1 MRSASPCQQQKLA
14 SKVAEAPRQGGQGVL
29 QPVSSDEQEEEDESK
44 SVISLASLSK
54 TQWKSYFMGVV
65 SYSKQTR
72 FHMVL
77 GQYWSWWCAIANS
90 MFFECPTA
98 NLPIS

>member
-44 SVISLASLSK
+44 SVTSLASL
-54 TQWKSYFMGVV
+54 QNPMEIIFYGGGVLQQTNPV
-65 SYSKQTR
+65 SYGTWPILELVVCHSQFHVFRVSHSKSA
-72 FHMVL
+72 
-77 GQYWSWWCAIANS
+77 Y
-90 MFFECPTA
+90 
-98 NLPIS
+98 

>member
-54 TQWKSYFMGVV
+54 TQWKSHFMGVV

-72 FHMVL
+72 FHN
-77 GQYWSWWCAIANS
+77 GTW
-90 MFFECPTA
+90 
-98 NLPIS
+98 PILELVVCHSQFHVFRVSHSKSAY